1 MLDTHIKVAD
11 LVLEH
16 PECAPILQRHKIDF
30 CCRGHLPLHDA
41 ASEKHIA
48 IEHLT
53 SELTQAI
60 ETRER
65 QSRNPSQLSTPAL
78 IAHIIGT
85 HHTYLREALPFIVG
99 LANKVARVHGPH
111 DDNLIELAVH
121 VRQISEALLPHLD
134 EEEQV
139 LFPALMMGGDH
150 NTDTIARELESM
162 LKDHLEVGELLAKI
176 RAATRDFTLP
186 DWACMSFRTL
196 FAELH
201 HLESDVLTHVHLE
214 NHALMPRFANPV
226 AAEVLA

>member
-1 MLDTHIKVAD
+1 MLDTQIKVAD

-41 ASEKHIA
+41 ASEKKVA
-48 IEHLT
+48 LDHLT
-53 SELTQAI
+53 SELVHAI
-60 ETRER
+60 EARER
-65 QSRNPSQLSTPAL
+65 QTKNPAQLSTPAL

-85 HHTYLREALPFIVG
+85 HHAYLRDALPFIVG
-99 LANKVARVHGPH
+99 LANKVARVHGAH
-111 DDNLIELAVH
+111 DENLIELAVH
-121 VRQISEALLPHLD
+121 VRAIAEALLPHLD
-134 EEEQV
+134 DEEKV
-139 LFPALMMGGDH
+139 LFPSLMSGRDP
-150 NTDTIARELESM
+150 DTIARELETM
-162 LKDHLEVGELLAKI
+162 VKDHLEVGELLAKI

-201 HLESDVLTHVHLE
+201 HLETDVLTHVHLE

>member
-1 MLDTHIKVAD
+1 MLDLHIKVAD

-41 ASEKHIA
+41 ASEKNVA
-48 IEHLT
+48 LDHLS
-53 SELTQAI
+53 SELVHAI

-65 QSRNPSQLSTPAL
+65 QAKNPAQLSTPAL

-85 HHTYLREALPFIVG
+85 HHAYLREALPFIVG
-99 LANKVARVHGPH
+99 LANKVARVHGGH
-111 DDNLIELAVH
+111 DENLIELAVH
-121 VRQISEALLPHLD
+121 VRDIAEALLPHLD

-139 LFPALMMGGDH
+139 LFPNLMLARAP
-150 NTDTIARELESM
+150 DTIARELETM
-162 LKDHLEVGELLAKI
+162 LRDHLAVGELLSAI
-176 RAATRDFTLP
+176 RTTTRDFTLP

-214 NHALMPRFANPV
+214 NHALMPRFARPLS
-226 AAEVLA
+226 AEAEA

>member
-41 ASEKHIA
+41 ALEKKVA
-48 IEHLT
+48 LEHLT

-65 QSRNPSQLSTPAL
+65 QAKNPSQLSTPAL

-85 HHTYLREALPFIVG
+85 HHAYLREALPFIVG
-99 LANKVARVHGPH
+99 LANKVARVHGAH
-111 DDNLIELAVH
+111 DENLIELAVH
-121 VRQISEALLPHLD
+121 VRDITEALLPHLD

-139 LFPALMMGGDH
+139 LFPALMMGGDR
-150 NTDTIARELESM
+150 NADTIARELEVM
-162 LKDHLEVGELLAKI
+162 LKDHLAVGELLAKI

-214 NHALMPRFANPV
+214 NHALMPRFATPSTPE
-226 AAEVLA
+226 ATA